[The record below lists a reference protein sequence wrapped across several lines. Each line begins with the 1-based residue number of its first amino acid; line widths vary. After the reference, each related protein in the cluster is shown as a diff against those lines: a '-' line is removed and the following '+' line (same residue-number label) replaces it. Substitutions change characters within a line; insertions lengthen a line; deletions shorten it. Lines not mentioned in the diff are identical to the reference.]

1 MRAVPPH
8 LEELGAGLVDG
19 EDHDAVPA
27 SQPCEQDYDLICC
40 HAVQAR
46 RRLIEQHDRCQQ
58 RRGRL
63 QNHPE
68 F

>member
-1 MRAVPPH
+1 MPPH

-27 SQPCEQDYDLICC
+27 GQLCEEDDDLVCS
-40 HAVQAR
+40 HAVQACG
-46 RRLIEQHDRCQQ
+46 RLIEQHDRCRQ
-58 RRGRL
+58 RRGRR
-63 QNHPE
+63 QSHSA